1 MTTTDYEKS
10 IVALAC
16 WRFLGTE
23 TYRGMLMVAMVLR
36 NRAEAGWFEGSIYN
50 NATAAMLEAENANYY
65 CPPTD
70 LHVKL
75 AYADD
80 REPEFQK
87 LLQAMDG
94 IFSGSIED
102 KTGGALYWALLSS
115 EEIIAGERTAQFGK
129 YIFFK

>member
-50 NATAAMLEAENANYY
+50 NATAEMADR
-65 CPPTD
+65 CPTTYTD
-70 LHVKL
+70 P
-75 AYADD
+75 

-102 KTGGALYWALLSS
+102 KTGGALYWAPLAN

>member
-16 WRFLGTE
+16 WRFMNSE
-23 TYRGMLMVAMVLR
+23 TYRGMLMAAMVFR
-36 NRAEAGWFEGSIYN
+36 NRASQGWFEGSIYN
-50 NATAAMLEAENANYY
+50 NATAEMI
-65 CPPTD
+65 
-70 LHVKL
+70 
-75 AYADD
+75 D
-80 REPEFQK
+80 RCSVEFHDPRDPEFQK

-102 KTGGALYWALLSS
+102 KTGGALYWTLLSN

>member
-16 WRFLGTE
+16 WRFMGSE
-23 TYRGMLMVAMVLR
+23 TYRGMLMAAMVLR
-36 NRAEAGWFEGSIYN
+36 NRAEQGWFDGSIYR
-50 NATAAMLEAENANYY
+50 NASVEVSDKYLPKY
-65 CPPTD
+65 PDPRD
-70 LHVKL
+70 
-75 AYADD
+75 
-80 REPEFQK
+80 PEFQK

-102 KTGGALYWALLSS
+102 KTGGALYWTLLSN

>member
-1 MTTTDYEKS
+1 MTTTDYYEKS

-36 NRAEAGWFEGSIYN
+36 NRAEQGWFEGSIYN
-50 NATAAMLEAENANYY
+50 NATAEM
-65 CPPTD
+65 
-70 LHVKL
+70 
-75 AYADD
+75 ADRYSTGAHPD
-80 REPEFQK
+80 PRDPEFQK

-102 KTGGALYWALLSS
+102 KTGGGLYWTLLAN